1 MGVAGGGMGV
11 AGAGAGVC
19 VVVAGGG
26 QVRPPDADR
35 RYT

>member
-1 MGVAGGGMGV
+1 MGVAGAGMGV
-11 AGAGAGVC
+11 AGAGAGV

>member
-1 MGVAGGGMGV
+1 MGVAGAGMGV

-19 VVVAGGG
+19 VVAGGG